1 MHARLVSVLGLG
13 FGDCGKGLFIDAL
26 CRQLQAHTVVRFN
39 GGAQAAHNVVL
50 PDGRHHTFSQFG
62 AASFQPGVHTL
73 LAYPV
78 IVHPTALLVENHYLQ
93 RAGVTDALPRLLI
106 DGRCRLTTPFH
117 QAAGRMRELARG
129 AAAQGS
135 CGVGVGET
143 VRHDLMHPELT
154 LRYADLLAP
163 RSALDRLEALRASLL
178 AALDAEHGARGL
190 AHSTAYRQERAV
202 LCDRALAGHWL
213 ARTQD
218 LLRLAPPAAHAT
230 VAQRLQQKGTVL
242 FEGAQGVLLDEWR
255 GFHPYTTW
263 SSINTAAV
271 EAVAADASLH
281 QHIEHFGALRSY
293 LTRHGNGPFPT
304 HDSRLDI
311 LPEQHNSGA
320 GWQGEFRRG
329 HPDALLLRYALAVV
343 GKLDG
348 LLVSHLDAVA
358 QPNGLAWCDAYEA
371 PLAPQDQQLC
381 QRDGAGRITALL
393 PGAAQDL
400 AHQARL
406 TSLLSAARPVI
417 DTAPIAGAG
426 QFVEQL
432 EARAGLP
439 VVMTSCGPTF
449 ASVSAVR
456 AA

>member
-1 MHARLVSVLGLG
+1 MHTRLVSVLGLG

-26 CRQLQAHTVVRFN
+26 SRQLQAHTVVRFN

-78 IVHPTALLVENHYLQ
+78 IVHPTALLVENDYLQ
-93 RAGVTDALPRLLI
+93 RAGVADALQRLLI

-129 AAAQGS
+129 AAAHGS

-143 VRHDLMHPELT
+143 VRHDLAHPDLT

-178 AALDAEHGARGL
+178 ATLDAEHGAS
-190 AHSTAYRQERAV
+190 AHSAAYQQERAV
-202 LCDRALAGHWL
+202 LCDQALAGHWL

-218 LLRLAPPAAHAT
+218 LLRLAPPASQAR
-230 VAQRLQQKGTVL
+230 VAQRLQQTGTVL

-263 SSINTAAV
+263 SNISTAAV
-271 EAVAADASLH
+271 QAVAADAGLH
-281 QHIEHFGALRSY
+281 QRIENFGALRSY

-304 HDSRLDI
+304 HDTGLDT
-311 LPEQHNSGA
+311 LPERHNSGD

-358 QPNGLAWCDAYEA
+358 RPNGLTWCDAYQA
-371 PLAPQDQQLC
+371 PLIPQDRQLC
-381 QRDGAGRITALL
+381 RRDGDGRITALL

-406 TSLLSAARPVI
+406 TALLSAARPVM
-417 DTAPIAGAG
+417 DTAPITGAVE
-426 QFVEQL
+426 FVEQL

-439 VVMTSCGPTF
+439 VVMRSSGPTF
-449 ASVSAVR
+449 ESVSAVR